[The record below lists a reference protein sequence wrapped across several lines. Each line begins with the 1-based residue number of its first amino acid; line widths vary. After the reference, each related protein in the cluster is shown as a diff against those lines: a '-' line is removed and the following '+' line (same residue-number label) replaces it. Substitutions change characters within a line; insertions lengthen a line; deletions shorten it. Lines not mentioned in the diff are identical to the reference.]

1 MPRFAAACAASPSSI
16 RPPADSR
23 RPRPPPPHGV
33 LAPSPRRRGE
43 PPGGLC
49 QKERLR
55 EVVLCWLS
63 DDVAI
68 YHSDAGAMTALPT
81 RLTSRASARTAAWS
95 QKRPSLA
102 VSYLGSCASSKRA
115 YIVAHGVRL
124 GALRVRDGR
133 PERQTVASDA
143 SSYLTASD
151 KQDVPQVNLKVERAH
166 VCRAVGKRTACLAN
180 AERNRSKR
188 SPRVQSPAGISIGSV
203 YQPRT
208 HRSLFISFP

>member
-23 RPRPPPPHGV
+23 RPPPPPPHGV
-33 LAPSPRRRGE
+33 LAPRPRRRGE

-95 QKRPSLA
+95 QKRPPWQ
-102 VSYLGSCASSKRA
+102 CATSAPAPLQSTP
-115 YIVAHGVRL
+115 IVALGVRL

-133 PERQTVASDA
+133 PERPTVASDA

>member
-1 MPRFAAACAASPSSI
+1 MPDSYRGHS
-16 RPPADSR
+16 RPPWLRGKPKPLTDPQHCQCPGLQQPVRPPLVPSVHLLTQGV
-23 RPRPPPPHGV
+23 PRPHHHTAF
-33 LAPSPRRRGE
+33 LAPRLRRRGE
-43 PPGGLC
+43 PPGGLS

-133 PERQTVASDA
+133 SERPTVASGA
-143 SSYLTASD
+143 SSYRL
-151 KQDVPQVNLKVERAH
+151 P
-166 VCRAVGKRTACLAN
+166 
-180 AERNRSKR
+180 
-188 SPRVQSPAGISIGSV
+188 I
-203 YQPRT
+203 
-208 HRSLFISFP
+208 